1 MSLDRKY
8 IATAANGARITVRE
22 AGTGEDVLLF
32 HCSAGS
38 GKQWDGLTGLLGNQ
52 FHTIDPDLMGLYR
65 RALVLWGQREMV
77 GTRPPDAR
85 RAGPDH
91 VGHA

>member
-1 MSLDRKY
+1 MSFDRKY

-22 AGTGEDVLLF
+22 AGAGEDVLLF

-38 GKQWDGLTGLLGNQ
+38 GKQWDGLTDLLGNQ
-52 FHTIDPDLMGLYR
+52 FHSVAPDLMGYGGSER
-65 RALVLWGQREMV
+65 WSGQ
-77 GTRPPDAR
+77 RPPDAR

-91 VGHA
+91 VGHPSGLHPT